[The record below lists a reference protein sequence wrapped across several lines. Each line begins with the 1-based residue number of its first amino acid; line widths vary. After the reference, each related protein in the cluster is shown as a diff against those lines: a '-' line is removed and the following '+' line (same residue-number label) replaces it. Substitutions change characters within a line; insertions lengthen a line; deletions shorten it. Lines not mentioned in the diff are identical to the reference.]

1 MIQLDE
7 MNTGRIRH
15 AFYTRRGGVSKGL
28 YCSLNCGL
36 GSGDTHKAVIANRA
50 RTMAAL
56 DCDAGS
62 LFTCNQI
69 HSAIVHVIDSHERPE
84 APPHADGMVTF
95 LKNIALGILSA
106 DCTPVL
112 FSNPADGIIGACHAG
127 WRGALNGVME
137 ATVEAMIELGSRAD
151 NIQAA
156 VGPCIGQASY
166 EVGPEFPQPF
176 LEQNK
181 NNAAYFSAGARE
193 GYFQFDLSNYCISR
207 LSSLGL
213 GALYRL
219 DCDTCEDEA
228 TFFSYRRSRLRN
240 EPDYGRQLST
250 IVIAE

>member
-7 MNTGRIRH
+7 MNTGKIRH
-15 AFYTRRGGVSKGL
+15 AFYTRRGGVSQGI
-28 YCSLNCGL
+28 YRSLNCGL
-36 GSGDTHKAVIANRA
+36 GSGDTRKAVVANRA

-69 HSAIVHVIDSHERPE
+69 HSATVHVIDSDERPDE
-84 APPHADGMVTF
+84 PPRADGMVTS
-95 LKNIALGILSA
+95 LKNVALGVLTA

-112 FSNPADGIIGACHAG
+112 FSDPGDGIIGACHAG

-137 ATVEAMIELGSRAD
+137 ATVEAMIELGARAD

-176 LEQNK
+176 LEQDK

-193 GYFQFDLSNYCISR
+193 DHFQFDLSNYCTSR
-207 LSSLGL
+207 LSLLGL
-213 GALYRL
+213 GEVYRL
-219 DCDTCEDEA
+219 DCDTCQDEPN
-228 TFFSYRRSRLRN
+228 FFSYRRSRLRN
-240 EPDYGRQLST
+240 EADYGRQLST
-250 IVIAE
+250 IVISE

>member
-7 MNTGRIRH
+7 MNTDKIRH
-15 AFYTRRGGVSKGL
+15 AFYTRRGGVSQGI
-28 YCSLNCGL
+28 YRSLNCGL
-36 GSGDTHKAVIANRA
+36 GSGDTRKAVVANRA

-56 DCDAGS
+56 DCDAES

-69 HSAIVHVIDSHERPE
+69 HSANVHIIDSDERPDE
-84 APPHADGMVTF
+84 PPRADGMVTA
-95 LKNIALGILSA
+95 LKNVALGVLSA

-112 FSNPADGIIGACHAG
+112 FSDPGDGIIGACHAG

-137 ATVEAMIELGSRAD
+137 ATVEAMIELGARAD

-156 VGPCIGQASY
+156 VGPCIGQESY

-176 LEQNK
+176 LEQDK

-193 GYFQFDLSNYCISR
+193 GHFQFDLSNYCTSR
-207 LSSLGL
+207 LSRLGL
-213 GALYRL
+213 GEVYRL
-219 DCDTCEDEA
+219 DCDTCKDEPN
-228 TFFSYRRSRLRN
+228 FFSYRRSRLRN

-250 IVIAE
+250 IVISE

>member
-1 MIQLDE
+1 
-7 MNTGRIRH
+7 
-15 AFYTRRGGVSKGL
+15 
-28 YCSLNCGL
+28 
-36 GSGDTHKAVIANRA
+36 
-50 RTMAAL
+50 MAAL

-95 LKNIALGILSA
+95 LKNIALVSSA

-112 FSNPADGIIGACHAG
+112 FPSGRWHYRRLPCG

-250 IVIAE
+250 IIIAE